1 MSVRVRFPS
10 RAQKGSPLKSQKA
23 RLMKK
28 AISRYL
34 ALAFLSVFF
43 TACSSS
49 DQVDIDD
56 QPDYQAYGVYNKTT
70 TLFSYTQYEDQWS
83 VLTYE
88 TSYSFRIQN
97 YDQKQVLTISSIP
110 RTVQKGATYTIDVAV
125 YGIDNILSLIHISE
139 PTRLLSISYAV
150 FCLKKK
156 TSNTQITFTTQHHT
170 YHQTLPT

>member
-1 MSVRVRFPS
+1 PS

-125 YGIDNILSLIHISE
+125 YGIDNITPGVKTVTAVRKKDNH
-139 PTRLLSISYAV
+139 LLMYDEENEISYYV
-150 FCLKKK
+150 
-156 TSNTQITFTTQHHT
+156 
-170 YHQTLPT
+170 YH